1 MLSLHEAHALF
12 VNEFPEVEIS
22 LSKFCSLCPDNVLVF
37 SKMPRNVCLCQHH
50 DNVNLLCSSLHKVV
64 PEFPADSSTLVSS
77 LVCDAGSEECMTGK
91 CKKCP
96 IKLKE
101 IVGDA
106 HLDKPLEWFQWERK
120 ECKITTKK
128 GVEKISKRVMKVQIS
143 GTVKEAINSL
153 SKKMPP
159 FLEHVFIKRK
169 QAKFFEQR
177 LSNLKPNEAVVQVD
191 FSENYDTCLSQDEIQ
206 SAHWNQR
213 QVSVFPIFIWTKA
226 VG

>member
-1 MLSLHEAHALF
+1 M
-12 VNEFPEVEIS
+12 
-22 LSKFCSLCPDNVLVF
+22 
-37 SKMPRNVCLCQHH
+37 
-50 DNVNLLCSSLHKVV
+50 
-64 PEFPADSSTLVSS
+64 
-77 LVCDAGSEECMTGK
+77 
-91 CKKCP
+91 
-96 IKLKE
+96 
-101 IVGDA
+101 
-106 HLDKPLEWFQWERK
+106 
-120 ECKITTKK
+120 
-128 GVEKISKRVMKVQIS
+128 QIS

-159 FLEHVFIKRK
+159 FLEHVFIKQK

>member
-1 MLSLHEAHALF
+1 MSSNRKLPADLITKVQQFFARDSVSRQAPGIRNYVIVQQEGKKIKLQKRHLVLSLCEVHALF

-22 LSKFCSLCPDNVLVF
+22 LGKFCSLRPDNVVF
-37 SKMPRNVCLCQHH
+37 SKMPRNVCLFQHY

-96 IKLKE
+96 IKLEE

-120 ECKITTKK
+120 ECKITIKK
-128 GVEKISKRVMKVQIS
+128 GVEKISKRVMKVRIN

-153 SKKMPP
+153 SKKMPA
-159 FLEHVFIKRK
+159 FLEHVFIK
-169 QAKFFEQR
+169 
-177 LSNLKPNEAVVQVD
+177 
-191 FSENYDTCLSQDEIQ
+191 
-206 SAHWNQR
+206 
-213 QVSVFPIFIWTKA
+213 
-226 VG
+226 